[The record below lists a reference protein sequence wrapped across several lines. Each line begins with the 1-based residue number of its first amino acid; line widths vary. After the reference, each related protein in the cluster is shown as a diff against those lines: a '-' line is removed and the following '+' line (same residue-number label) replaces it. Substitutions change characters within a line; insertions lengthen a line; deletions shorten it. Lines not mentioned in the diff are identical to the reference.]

1 MKSVGCRITNVK
13 TKLFCEI
20 EIFMS
25 GQIWSKINNPMARL
39 NIVESGGWGFL
50 SDDEKYIGITI
61 LPPTPN
67 KTNPDGSRSYSA
79 IADLNGVPD
88 GFVEKAKCGKYLS
101 GGGIWH
107 STKENITY
115 ELYFPCV

>member
-1 MKSVGCRITNVK
+1 MKSVGCRITSVK

-25 GQIWSKINNPMARL
+25 GQVWLKIKNPMARL
-39 NIVESGGWGFL
+39 NIAENGGWGFL
-50 SDDEKYIGITI
+50 SDGEKNTGITI
-61 LPPTPN
+61 LPLNPN

-79 IADLNGVPD
+79 IVDLDGVPD
-88 GFVEKAKCGKYLS
+88 GFLEKAKCGKYLS

-107 STKENITY
+107 LTKEGITY
-115 ELYFPCV
+115 EIYFPCV